1 MNFEGDNS
9 ASEKNDMNKIKQ
21 NVKKLKLNNGG
32 EFKEPKPVNVNKL
45 KKTNFTMK
53 SSSFAQNSSIDSSL
67 YSDKV
72 NNMLKNN

>member
-1 MNFEGDNS
+1 LNFEGDNNN
-9 ASEKNDMNKIKQ
+9 SERNEMNQIKQ
-21 NVKKLKLNNGG
+21 NVKKLKLNNCG

-45 KKTNFTMK
+45 KKTNLTMK

-67 YSDKV
+67 YSHKV